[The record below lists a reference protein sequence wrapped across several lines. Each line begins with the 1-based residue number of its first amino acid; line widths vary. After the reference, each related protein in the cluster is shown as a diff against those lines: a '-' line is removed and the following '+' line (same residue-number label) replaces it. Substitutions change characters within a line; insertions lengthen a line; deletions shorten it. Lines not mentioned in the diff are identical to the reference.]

1 MMNTDY
7 LIYLVK
13 TYFSTVFFL
22 WVVANILLR
31 LFVTKKKKKKRKG
44 KKGGGDVFYNI
55 WCFLLKI
62 FTLGEHECFT
72 EINTDKFKKTQG
84 RFEQALENA
93 SYTEMREA
101 FTIGKANKN
110 KGKWSTFI

>member
-31 LFVTKKKKKKRKG
+31 LLVTKKKKKKKKKRKRR
-44 KKGGGDVFYNI
+44 GGGIGDVFYVI
-55 WCFLLKI
+55 WCALRWLLTFGQYGCPTKDDTYDQI
-62 FTLGEHECFT
+62 PEDDTHYTIPKDWWDWYANE
-72 EINTDKFKKTQG
+72 KK
-84 RFEQALENA
+84 R
-93 SYTEMREA
+93 
-101 FTIGKANKN
+101 K
-110 KGKWSTFI
+110 